1 MVVDPG
7 GLADQQGVELGQARV
22 VLASDQFDV
31 DAEAGADPYEVGQRL
46 RVGRR
51 QRFVGIVEDR
61 HVVACHPPRTRHAP
75 GAPAETVESVGENVL
90 LVAAQAVQH
99 ARAHALDMPA
109 LLATELHQQDRTGKG
124 FEQLAREVGQRL
136 ELGMAEIQGQGE
148 AVGGAIGRTA
158 QRLVQGLV
166 EATQGQPVHRL
177 ASQFAD
183 AAQRRDHPVA
193 TGLGQQRTVVAEAEV
208 LVAAAQVDHL
218 HAAAAVVVRRL
229 LEVFLGGEYFLA
241 GQVGGPVLASLDDDH
256 QAAAEVGESRRSGLL
271 DEGHAERPVEGG

>member
-1 MVVDPG
+1 MR
-7 GLADQQGVELGQARV
+7 QARR
-22 VLASDQFDV
+22 LKPSRASAKTSSWSLRRRFSTPGRTPSICQ
-31 DAEAGADPYEVGQRL
+31 PCWRRNSTSRIGQGKASNNWR
-46 RVGRR
+46 
-51 QRFVGIVEDR
+51 
-61 HVVACHPPRTRHAP
+61 
-75 GAPAETVESVGENVL
+75 
-90 LVAAQAVQH
+90 
-99 ARAHALDMPA
+99 ARSAS
-109 LLATELHQQDRTGKG
+109 
-124 FEQLAREVGQRL
+124 RL

-218 HAAAAVVVRRL
+218 HAAAAVVARRL

-271 DEGHAERPVEGG
+271 DGGHAERPVEGG